1 MDRRLVKAIVEDDM
15 QSFHE
20 LVEGDKAILE
30 QKTEDTWTTA
40 LHFAVMYGRLRVA
53 KTIMELCPELVAAQ
67 DGKGD
72 TPFHLACRH
81 CNPEMLKLLIGVNV
95 EAAHNKINKKNQTP
109 LFLACR
115 HGHLGLVELL
125 LQRPQ
130 LIQVDG
136 FDQTCLHVAV
146 LLEYTDIVE
155 ILLKKVP
162 NLALKIDKNENSPLH
177 CACIKEN
184 LSMVQLLIGKS
195 SRQTHRLYNKDG
207 YTALHLAVMKGN
219 VQFLEEFW
227 KKAPSAFKLLT
238 RDTKQSVFHLSAKQ
252 SSESDDSF
260 VFLLQKSSIYH
271 LLYSTDGLGNSVLH
285 LACENNPAIAE
296 YLIKETKIN
305 VNALNNEQL
314 TALDMLYRNR
324 FNRGR
329 RVIQTL
335 LNAGGNK
342 GVQILS
348 KTNDVVRA
356 TDDDKQVSDF
366 DTKPADDDKQVS
378 DFDTKP
384 ADDDKQV
391 SDFDTKPADDDKQVP
406 DFDTKPADHER
417 EADNFDSEPI
427 LSPTN
432 NSSHED
438 QEPNLSHASYS
449 SPQQHLVGERRRRLK
464 AKRNATKQKDKRGST
479 RKMDFTEDI
488 SGLEQIHEEAL
499 QNARNTIILV
509 ATLIATVTFTA
520 GISPPG
526 GVYQEGIMKGKSTLA
541 RTAGFK
547 VFAITNTI
555 ALFTSLSMVLILVRI
570 IPFRRKTQKRI
581 LKIADRIMWLAVSFM
596 GAGYLAASWVIMSP
610 VRGTEWMPVIVL
622 LVGAAILSITF
633 IGILVMLVEQKWRK
647 KQRRSE
653 KNGRRDMDERKLKMP
668 ESDIE
673 TNYERGYYSF

>member
-30 QKTEDTWTTA
+30 QKTEDTA
-40 LHFAVMYGRLRVA
+40 LHFAVMYGHLGVA
-53 KTIMELCPELVAAQ
+53 KRIMELCPELVAAQ

-81 CNPEMLKLLIGVNV
+81 CNPEMLKLLLGVNV
-95 EAAHNKINKKNQTP
+95 KAAHNKINKKNQTP

-115 HGHLGLVELL
+115 HGHLELVELL

-146 LLEYTDIVE
+146 LLKYTDIVD

-162 NLALKIDKNENSPLH
+162 KLAQKIDKNENSPLH
-177 CACIKEN
+177 CACIKGN
-184 LSMVQLLIGKS
+184 LRMVQLLIGKS

-207 YTALHLAVMKGN
+207 YTALHLAVMRGD
-219 VQFLEEFW
+219 VLFLEEFW
-227 KKAPSAFKLLT
+227 KKAPSAFKLIT

-252 SSESDDSF
+252 SSASKDSF

-271 LLYSTDGLGNSVLH
+271 LLYSTDGSGNSVLH

-296 YLIKETKIN
+296 YLIKETNID
-305 VNALNNEQL
+305 VNAQNNKKL
-314 TALDMLYRNR
+314 TALGMLYRNR
-324 FNRGR
+324 FNRDRG
-329 RVIQTL
+329 VIQTL
-335 LNAGGNK
+335 LINAGGNK

-356 TDDDKQVSDF
+356 TDDEKQVSDF
-366 DTKPADDDKQVS
+366 DTKPADD
-378 DFDTKP
+378 
-384 ADDDKQV
+384 
-391 SDFDTKPADDDKQVP
+391 
-406 DFDTKPADHER
+406 ER

-438 QEPNLSHASYS
+438 QEPNISHASYS

-509 ATLIATVTFTA
+509 ATLIAAVTFTA

-526 GVYQEGIMKGKSTLA
+526 GVYQEGIMKGKSILA

-596 GAGYLAASWVIMSP
+596 GAAYLAASWVIMSP

-653 KNGRRDMDERKLKMP
+653 KNGRRDMDERKLKIP

>member
-366 DTKPADDDKQVS
+366 DTKPADD
-378 DFDTKP
+378 
-384 ADDDKQV
+384 
-391 SDFDTKPADDDKQVP
+391 
-406 DFDTKPADHER
+406 ER